1 MSFLNLL
8 LGKKEPKIFNSSCY
22 FTTGKIG
29 GIKVDVN
36 SLLDSNTIR
45 FEGYGKNKYLEK
57 FVINPSDK
65 MQIGNYIVMI
75 LKFGIV
81 NNTQLVYTDDEISRI
96 VVFQFDDAKKY
107 MMDVTG
113 DNIRLDKISNSNSLV
128 FTGIM

>member
-36 SLLDSNTIR
+36 SLLDSNTTR
-45 FEGYGKNKYLEK
+45 AEGYFKNKYLQK
-57 FVINPSDK
+57 FVINPKDE
-65 MQIGNYIVMI
+65 MNIGNYIVWI
-75 LKFGIV
+75 IKFGIV
-81 NNTQLVYTDDEISRI
+81 NNTQLVYSGEELSRG

-107 MMDVTG
+107 IIDVTG